1 MKSDPNNK
9 LLRRALLVIGGAF
22 VFTFALVPVY
32 RIACEKV
39 FGIKLAQGPARAQQ
53 VIGMHADARRVV
65 TVEFDGTVNSSLP
78 WGFHPNQSRMQVHP
92 GELNSASYWAK
103 NESDRAIVGNAAPSI
118 APNTASGYFNKTECF
133 CFTQQLLQAGEA
145 RQMPVRFIVDPALPP
160 DVKTITL
167 SYTFYQNDTAT
178 AALMKPSAPMAT
190 KVAPE
195 LSGIPRSAVSISP
208 THSR

>member
-39 FGIKLAQGPARAQQ
+39 FGIKLAQGPAGEQQ
-53 VIGMHADARRVV
+53 VIGMHADAQRVV

-133 CFTQQLLQAGEA
+133 CFTQQLLQPGEA
-145 RQMPVRFIVDPALPP
+145 RQMPVRFIIDPALPA
-160 DVKTITL
+160 DVNTVTL
-167 SYTFYQNDTAT
+167 SYTFYQNDAAT
-178 AALMKPSAPMAT
+178 AALASPSTPPAANASPAS
-190 KVAPE
+190 
-195 LSGIPRSAVSISP
+195 SGIPTSGASISP